1 MCFGGKFCYS
11 SLIYNFRR
19 DGPPMTPKQMMLA
32 GLAMV
37 AMLAQPAGA
46 SQDDATAA
54 AHEEAVSAMIEA
66 LRLPELTL
74 VDLEMAGAD
83 NAPNRQLF
91 THIRRHI
98 GRPDLVRIYL
108 QAYAPLVSSETARQI
123 ARGYRSPD
131 GVVLVACR
139 DARQAQKRQAC
150 QAARRRHA
158 GHQALWR
165 DRCQSR
171 LQDAGSARRAGKCQG
186 DRRMGWRLLG

>member
-1 MCFGGKFCYS
+1 
-11 SLIYNFRR
+11 
-19 DGPPMTPKQMMLA
+19 MTPKQMMLA

-131 GVVLVACR
+131 GVVLVAAEMLGR
-139 DARQAQKRQAC
+139 RKSGKPVKLPAADMQAIKRFGATDASRAFKTLAVQGGPASVKAI
-150 QAARRRHA
+150 AAWVGA
-158 GHQALWR
+158 Y
-165 DRCQSR
+165 
-171 LQDAGSARRAGKCQG
+171 
-186 DRRMGWRLLG
+186 